1 MSPEQQYVRNATRG
15 LRGKE
20 RQETQTELLDH
31 ITERTRQ
38 LTLTGLNPEQARTQ
52 AMQELGAPATVARS
66 LCRTQHVHPA
76 LSAAALLALATLL
89 LWPVPELLNPQA
101 TYSGGDTSESVSEL
115 RAQGYLTVRETNTQ
129 LKPYG
134 IQLKYRG
141 ESWELRH
148 ADLPIAK
155 TELNQSWV
163 CQGPTTSS
171 AADQP
176 RYWLT
181 DTPSV
186 RYVNP
191 ARLLAC
197 MSEAGWPLELDGQ
210 QVKLQ
215 GKAFP
220 DAWTRE
226 IATMFYV
233 PQLTR
238 SLGHLPRHL
247 WSSPTAPFPQNEP
260 SVLAYSDYSS
270 EITWSARHVKT
281 TAQNVGLLVRFQLNG
296 TSWPEKRKYSASMF
310 FSFTLPVGDQGQVNL
325 PIRVP
330 HGMKF
335 ADLTLKSNM
344 NDWLRADSSTFPAI
358 LVALP
363 DRTDAPVDLTPWPF
377 TP

>member
-1 MSPEQQYVRNATRG
+1 MSSEQQYVRNATRG
-15 LRGKE
+15 LHGKV
-20 RQETQTELLDH
+20 RRDTQAELLDQ

-38 LTLTGLNPEQARTQ
+38 LTLTGLPPEQAREQ

-66 LCRTQHVHPA
+66 LRANQHVHPA
-76 LSAAALLALATLL
+76 LSAATLLALATLL

-134 IQLKYRG
+134 IQIKYRG

-155 TELNQSWV
+155 TELNQSWA
-163 CQGPTTSS
+163 CQGPTTSM

-210 QVKLQ
+210 QVKLH

-226 IATMFYV
+226 IANMFYV

-247 WSSPTAPFPQNEP
+247 WSSPTAPTPQNEP

-270 EITWSARHVKT
+270 EITWSARHVET
-281 TAQNVGLLVRFQLNG
+281 TARNVGLLVRFQLNG
-296 TSWPEKRKYSASMF
+296 TSWPDRRKYSAPMF
-310 FSFTLPVGDQGQVNL
+310 LSFTLPVSDQGAVNL
-325 PIRVP
+325 PVRIPHAMRVV
-330 HGMKF
+330 
-335 ADLTLKSNM
+335 DLTLKSNM
-344 NDWLRADSSTFPAI
+344 NDWLRADTSSFPAI

-363 DRTDAPVDLTPWPF
+363 DRTDASIDLTPLTF
-377 TP
+377 NR

>member
-1 MSPEQQYVRNATRG
+1 MTPEQDYVRQATRG
-15 LRGKE
+15 LRGQA
-20 RQETQTELLDH
+20 RQDTQAELLDH
-31 ITERTRQ
+31 ITARACQ
-38 LTLTGLNPEQARTQ
+38 LVLGGLSHEQARAQ
-52 AMQELGAPATVARS
+52 AMQELGSAPTIARS
-66 LCRTQHVHPA
+66 LRANQHVHPA
-76 LSAAALLALATLL
+76 LSAAALLSLATLL

-101 TYSGGDTSESVSEL
+101 AYSGGDTTESVTEL
-115 RAQGYLTVRETNTQ
+115 RARGYLSVKEANAQ

-134 IQLKYRG
+134 IRLKYHG

-148 ADLPIAK
+148 ADLPVAK

-181 DTPSV
+181 GNPSV

-191 ARLLAC
+191 ASLLAC

-210 QVKLQ
+210 QVKLR

-220 DAWTRE
+220 VTWTRE

-238 SLGHLPRHL
+238 SLGHLPRHI

-260 SVLAYSDYSS
+260 SVFAYSDYSS
-270 EITWSARHVKT
+270 EIIWSARHVE
-281 TAQNVGLLVRFQLNG
+281 TAARNVGLLVRFQLNG
-296 TSWPEKRKYSASMF
+296 TSWPEKRKYSAPMF
-310 FSFTLPVGDQGQVNL
+310 FSFTLPVSDQGQVNL

-330 HGMKF
+330 HGMKV
-335 ADLTLKSNM
+335 ADLALKSNM

-363 DRTDAPVDLTPWPF
+363 DRTDAPVDLNPLPF